1 MPSLDPELVKY
12 ALKVARQHGFAEVEI
27 AVQESSFRAKLDS
40 APRTAAQI
48 KAANDVA
55 ADAEPELAVIKAPLV
70 GYYQERAEPLL
81 PGQVVKQGEVVAVI
95 AALGL
100 ANDVESQVS
109 GEVVDVLVRPGDPVQ
124 YGQVLATVRP

>member
-1 MPSLDPELVKY
+1 M
-12 ALKVARQHGFAEVEI
+12 KVARQHGFAEVEI
-27 AVQESSFRAKLDS
+27 GVDEAVFRAKLDP
-40 APRTAAQI
+40 APRAASAA
-48 KAANDVA
+48 KASASSDGIS
-55 ADAEPELAVIKAPLV
+55 AEPELMAIKSPIV

-81 PGQVVKQGEVVAVI
+81 PGLVVKQGDVVAVI

-109 GEVVDVLVRPGDPVQ
+109 GEVVDVLIKPGDPVQ

>member
-1 MPSLDPELVKY
+1 MPSLDSELVTH

-27 AVQESSFRAKLDS
+27 GVGDSVFRAKLDP
-40 APRTAAQI
+40 APRAAAPARSAAPTDAATEPSLAAI
-48 KAANDVA
+48 KS
-55 ADAEPELAVIKAPLV
+55 PIV

-81 PGQVVKQGEVVAVI
+81 PGQVVKHGDVVAVI

-109 GEVVDVLVRPGDPVQ
+109 GEVVDVLVQPGDPVQ